1 MTRGLGW
8 VGLFWCLQMEY
19 SFFIFTVLLKLKFC
33 RLGSSDTPHDT
44 DFLFAPR
51 SRSWQ
56 RREEKARPR
65 GWRWWR
71 WWWRRRLRA
80 NWKREPT
87 ELPFLPHKPERP
99 PSYDSLCNPR
109 LLPPPPQLWAL
120 FMGQDCTGWVG
131 QVELPSLFFSPPT
144 PWNWEPPNTLHL
156 TYPTAPRFSG
166 SPALSIPQF
175 HCRSLFMY
183 SRVRTLGLVS
193 SFGSVLLIFCWKN
206 YFLLLGLLFLIFCLL
221 FLFLFLIFPNKIIAI
236 AAVQPASHDF

>member
-1 MTRGLGW
+1 MTMMTMMMKTTIKSKTENESLPS
-8 VGLFWCLQMEY
+8 Y
-19 SFFIFTVLLKLKFC
+19 P
-33 RLGSSDTPHDT
+33 SS
-44 DFLFAPR
+44 
-51 SRSWQ
+51 
-56 RREEKARPR
+56 
-65 GWRWWR
+65 
-71 WWWRRRLRA
+71 
-80 NWKREPT
+80 PT
-87 ELPFLPHKPERP
+87 NPNVRP
-99 PSYDSLCNPR
+99 PTTRFVIHVYS
-109 LLPPPPQLWAL
+109 PPPQLWAL